1 MTLRQQNRRV
11 RIMVAAFLCGV
22 AVVMNSGCGYRMAS
36 DTAMGIPASIK
47 TIAVPSFVNETFQY
61 KIEQRLTEAV
71 TREFMSRTAY
81 RIQTETEGSDAVM
94 RGAVTS
100 IYSTPIVFDPSS
112 GRTSRVLITVGMRV
126 IIEDTRT
133 GQRILE
139 ANDLLFRETYEVS
152 GDPSE
157 YFEEDQ
163 PALERLSRHVASSL
177 VSTVLRGF

>member
-1 MTLRQQNRRV
+1 MQKARL
-11 RIMVAAFLCGV
+11 ILAACLYGV
-22 AVVMNSGCGYRMAS
+22 LLNSGCGYRMAS
-36 DTAMGIPASIK
+36 DTGAGIPAAIK
-47 TIAVPSFVNETFQY
+47 IIAVPSFVNETFQY

-71 TREFMSRTAY
+71 TREFMNRTAY
-81 RIQTETEGSDAVM
+81 WIQTETEGSDAVL

-100 IYSTPIVFDPSS
+100 IYSNPIVFDPSS

-126 IIEDTRT
+126 SMDDTRT

-152 GDPSE
+152 GDPRE

-163 PALERLSRHVASSL
+163 PALERLSRQVASSV